1 MAPHRANGGQGL
13 YSTLSHLNFNELSRF
28 TPEAFDWLYE
38 DSECKRLLNWISD
51 NLTSDNYV
59 STEQLDAYNQ
69 IPSNEILSG
78 AILESAVETALD
90 QDSELDLTNE
100 HLEIK
105 IAMLEAELGCN
116 EGHLDTVSLAKQ
128 KLVDKTNTDM
138 LDLDRLRLLADTE
151 SKKERKSQEQILHL
165 NIQYNTTLL
174 NLKSSLERVI
184 DDYTSSCRGDTT
196 KSDKHDRNRSQL
208 LCRLDLAS
216 LEMRENQ
223 LTAEFGRLVNSLFG
237 TKFSQLRIG
246 ENIEVESSPNSP
258 EEDGLLDFSV
268 DTLLEFVRG
277 RDRKE
282 FVHLKSEVDR
292 LRVSIFYAQLERILV
307 AAEADGVAA
316 RLSAVHRLISDAKG
330 MLIVGAPTKPIIM
343 LPESVDQVNTTISKL
358 VAECVSCYSQRILST
373 DYKLKYRRSLFIIN
387 KLKLIRDALL
397 QRRAR
402 QEILDVLIFNETK
415 QILDL
420 INTIISLEQIFKR
433 RKSNLNGLKRA
444 NQCIGSGK
452 MTGSLILPQDVVFS
466 KLHTILQTSGL
477 VDPLATY
484 AGVDSAVRQLLLDKL
499 ALEEKATNARAAQRR
514 NLERSEAGLRRLMSS
529 LRLDSATRDGHPTS
543 LTLSAETT
551 LNTTTGQGSSCLSLV
566 PKQISRGISHL
577 NANIQQLEVR
587 LKGLLTDWDRQKTE
601 LKTKP
606 YRRQQRDLWVQ
617 FVLRP
622 SLVAQN
628 VQAVQSKAHD

>member
-1 MAPHRANGGQGL
+1 MAPHRADGGQGL
-13 YSTLSHLNFNELSRF
+13 YSTLSYLNFNELSRF

-38 DSECKRLLNWISD
+38 DSESKRLLNWISD
-51 NLTSDNYV
+51 NLTNDNYV
-59 STEQLDAYNQ
+59 SSEQLDAYNQ

-78 AILESAVETALD
+78 ATLESALETAMD

-128 KLVDKTNTDM
+128 KLVDKTNTDL
-138 LDLDRLRLLADTE
+138 LDLDRLRLIADTE

-165 NIQYNTTLL
+165 NIQYNTTLI

-184 DDYTSSCRGDTT
+184 DDYTSSCRGVTT
-196 KSDKHDRNRSQL
+196 KSDKYDSNQNQL

-216 LEMRENQ
+216 LEKKENQ

-246 ENIEVESSPNSP
+246 ENIEVESDPNSP
-258 EEDGLLDFSV
+258 EEGLLDLSV

-292 LRVSIFYAQLERILV
+292 LRVSIFHAQLERILV
-307 AAEADGVAA
+307 AAEDEGVAA

-420 INTIISLEQIFKR
+420 INTINSLEQNFKR

-466 KLHTILQTSGL
+466 KLHTILQTSDL

-484 AGVDSAVRQLLLDKL
+484 ASVDSAVRQLLLDKL
-499 ALEEKATNARAAQRR
+499 ALEEKARNARAAQRR

-543 LTLSAETT
+543 LTLSSETT
-551 LNTTTGQGSSCLSLV
+551 LNTTTGHGSSCLSLV

-628 VQAVQSKAHD
+628 VQAVQNKAHD